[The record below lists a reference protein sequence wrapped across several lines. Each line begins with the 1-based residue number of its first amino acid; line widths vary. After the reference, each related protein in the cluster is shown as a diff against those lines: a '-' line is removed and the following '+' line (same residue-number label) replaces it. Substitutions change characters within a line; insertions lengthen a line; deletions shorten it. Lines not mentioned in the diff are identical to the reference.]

1 MLVFC
6 HCEINDAIKHYT
18 GVIFLFSVSF
28 SYFKLRRR
36 ISRVRLQ
43 LRWSKTMPQK
53 AGDLHRVLAV
63 AP

>member
-18 GVIFLFSVSF
+18 GVILLFSVSF

-53 AGDLHRVLAV
+53 AGDLH
-63 AP
+63 